1 MMKYKSFRA
10 ACWIAEAAGLLQ
22 LNARLQS
29 YGWVLSRED
38 AAEILENRDRI
49 LKSHGRVELDLS
61 VTKKLIVGLA
71 ASAYVTQEE
80 LLSTLNDI
88 YETFH
93 DLKNALSDFTG
104 DDELIA
110 AILICLDEDCG
121 GSSELL
127 LGLGAE
133 KIYDL
138 FNTRESRRASEGEGD
153 GPWITCF

>member
-1 MMKYKSFRA
+1 MMMCKSFRA
-10 ACWIAEAAGLLQ
+10 ACWIEEAAGLLQ

-38 AAEILENRDRI
+38 AADILENRDRI

-61 VTKKLIVGLA
+61 VTQKLIVGLA

-80 LLSTLNDI
+80 FLSTLNDI

-104 DDELIA
+104 DDEMIE
-110 AILICLDEDCG
+110 AILMCLDEDCG

-133 KIYDL
+133 KIYGL
-138 FNTRESRRASEGEGD
+138 FNTREGRQASEGEGD